1 MNSGKNFKI
10 SYLFIFEKS
19 LYWWI
24 YKRDEKIFHSFF
36 AQLIFKVKKRS
47 RNIKN
52 SKELKLCSMECYC
65 PRNPLEQKSQILI
78 KKSIRRIFYDSFL
91 FLCWIEWILVL
102 ASANISIILWFYFG
116 LQVYFVVWKFNLWS
130 DENFVGSEWLEW
142 ISKVSDFYEG
152 IFLLTAWIFST
163 GTLDLAGLKRNAQ
176 VSD

>member
-1 MNSGKNFKI
+1 MLNGMLLS
-10 SYLFIFEKS
+10 EKS
-19 LYWWI
+19 I
-24 YKRDEKIFHSFF
+24 RTEKP
-36 AQLIFKVKKRS
+36 
-47 RNIKN
+47 N
-52 SKELKLCSMECYC
+52 SH
-65 PRNPLEQKSQILI
+65 

-102 ASANISIILWFYFG
+102 ASANISIILWFFFG